1 MTQVTLSGLTK
12 IFDQKSPPAVDNLD
26 LEIESGKLT
35 ALLGPSGC
43 GKTTTMKMIAGLLRP
58 TAGDILFDGDSI
70 LSIKPEERGAVMVFQ
85 NYLLFPY
92 MNIADNIGFGL
103 KMRKVNKKEIRS
115 RVEDMLDL
123 VQLPGFEDR
132 KPNQLSGGQQQRIA
146 LARALIVQPNVL
158 LLDEPLSNLDAHLRD
173 EMRVLIRRIQTEMGI
188 TTVFVT
194 HDQEEAVVL
203 ADKVALLFDGR
214 LQQFDAPDSFYDTP
228 NTVDIATFFGGT
240 NFIPGYYLDG
250 TITTD
255 IGVFDAPNSL
265 VPEGDAVLSIRPEA
279 VDLGEG
285 GENSVSGHRPVPR
298 LRGTL
303 RALPDQDRRHRDRGG
318 HRTRTGQVVRR
329 RRQYSGEVRSR
340 QDLGPGT
347 EHRRTTRRHHRLGTP
362 WPAPVLPVG
371 PSPRPATTPAGV

>member
-255 IGVFDAPNSL
+255 IGVSSAQLAGSRRRRGAEHPPRS
-265 VPEGDAVLSIRPEA
+265 GRPGRRRREQR
-279 VDLGEG
+279 LR
-285 GENSVSGHRPVPR
+285 HRPVPR

-329 RRQYSGEVRSR
+329 RRQYPGEVRSR